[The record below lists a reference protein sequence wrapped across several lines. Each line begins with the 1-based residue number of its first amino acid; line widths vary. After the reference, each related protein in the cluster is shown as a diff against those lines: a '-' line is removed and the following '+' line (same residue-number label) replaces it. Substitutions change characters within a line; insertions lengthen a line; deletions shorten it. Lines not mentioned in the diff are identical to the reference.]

1 MSHHQIAS
9 TFGYKL
15 FSADTV
21 DDLTLEQYNILVE
34 LWNMQAEVKV
44 DKTDKYTTRIETTQ
58 GKDGVD
64 YGDDW

>member
-15 FSADTV
+15 FNADTI

-34 LWNMQAEVKV
+34 LWNSKAEVKV
-44 DKTDKYTTRIETTQ
+44 EKIDRYTTRIETVE
-58 GKDGVD
+58 GKKGID
-64 YGDDW
+64 YGDD